1 MEEWRKN
8 VSMALT
14 AVSFLAA
21 VFLAYSNVTQA
32 NAVQDVKIDIH
43 DKALITLKGD
53 LLERMVGIEYELR
66 ELRKELSKGK

>member
-66 ELRKELSKGK
+66 ELRKEISKGK